1 MTTNVVVGA
10 GVLFAL
16 ALVAV
21 FRWYDGH
28 LTDRELGERIA
39 WYLAAGVAV
48 VLGFVLGPV
57 VIDALRLLAFA
68 IVA

>member
-1 MTTNVVVGA
+1 MNVVAGA

-16 ALVAV
+16 ALAAV
-21 FRWYDGH
+21 FRWVDGS

-39 WYLAAGVAV
+39 WYLVAGVLGG
-48 VLGFVLGPV
+48 LGFVFGPV
-57 VIDALRLLAFA
+57 VLSALRFLVLA